1 MSSCYYEAVVKITVS
16 SSGDS
21 RAIYGGTR
29 KINPQKNFETIVNI
43 NELQIGQ
50 EVDMLSLIKILLKQF
65 S

>member
-1 MSSCYYEAVVKITVS
+1 MIKITVLN
-16 SSGDS
+16 SGDTK
-21 RAIYGGTR
+21 AIYGGTR

-50 EVDMLSLIKILLKQF
+50 EIDVLKLIKTLLKQF